1 MIITGGGPKAPKS
14 TVFESC
20 QVVLPGTGG
29 RRGTKREFYE
39 RVARIGLLTKIYIE
53 ITPMLATL
61 GSLFLIVVA
70 ENPANEENGSGY
82 NDDGNHYT
90 HRRSHFFN

>member
-1 MIITGGGPKAPKS
+1 
-14 TVFESC
+14 
-20 QVVLPGTGG
+20 
-29 RRGTKREFYE
+29 
-39 RVARIGLLTKIYIE
+39 
-53 ITPMLATL
+53 MLATL